1 MDNLEEMEKFSERY
15 SLPRWNQE
23 KIKNV
28 NTPFTSTDFETV
40 TEVLPKTSVQNLIAS
55 CVNFI
60 NHLEKS

>member
-1 MDNLEEMEKFSERY
+1 MEKFLERY

-23 KIKNV
+23 KIKNA

-40 TEVLPKTSVQNLIAS
+40 TKVLPKTSVQNLIAS